1 MQAAINASRVDL
13 PANLLKLA
21 SDGCGAKSLEP
32 KKAFPA
38 IDDLS
43 VAFLRS
49 ALDLGGKK
57 GELDPSVTKAFT
69 TAKVTLT
76 ADPG

>member
-1 MQAAINASRVDL
+1 MKQAGLDL
-13 PANLLKLA
+13 PPNLLKLA
-21 SDGCGAKSLEP
+21 SDGCEKDQLEP

-49 ALDLGGKK
+49 VFRLDVAEGS
-57 GELDPSVTKAFT
+57 LDPSVTKAFT
-69 TAKVTLT
+69 TAEVTLT
-76 ADPG
+76 AEPG